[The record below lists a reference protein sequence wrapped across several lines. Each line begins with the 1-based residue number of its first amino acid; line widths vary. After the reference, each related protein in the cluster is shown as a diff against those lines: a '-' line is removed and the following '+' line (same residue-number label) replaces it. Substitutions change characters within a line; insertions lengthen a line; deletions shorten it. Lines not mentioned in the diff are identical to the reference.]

1 MLVHPFMFIRFPA
14 QTPDQGINFD
24 MSSVL
29 KAPIGKGDGNDKPLG
44 WFRTM
49 IECNRERPEEKPQNW
64 PEISQGSNPGAYYAT
79 L

>member
-1 MLVHPFMFIRFPA
+1 MLAHPFIRFPA
-14 QTPDQGINFD
+14 QTPDHGINFD

-29 KAPIGKGDGNDKPLG
+29 KAPIGKIDGNVKPMG

-49 IECNRERPEEKPQNW
+49 IECNKEKAEEKPQNW
-64 PEISQGSNPGAYYAT
+64 PEISQGSILGVYHAA